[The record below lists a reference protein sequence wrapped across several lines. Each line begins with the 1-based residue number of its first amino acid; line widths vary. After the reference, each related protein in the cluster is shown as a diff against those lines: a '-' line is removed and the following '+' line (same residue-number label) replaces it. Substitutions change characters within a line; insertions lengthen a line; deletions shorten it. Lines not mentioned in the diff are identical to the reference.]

1 MFVRTN
7 LQTRKWLSR
16 SGVFQNLLVEKIEP
30 APLQDENFH
39 FGLVWFGFW
48 FVILKTSKWPKQT
61 CNNAIALKYCQQ
73 NISIPGSLYP
83 SPPSCL
89 ESYPK
94 RPMGNTIFGILD

>member
-39 FGLVWFGFW
+39 FWALVCDYEN
-48 FVILKTSKWPKQT
+48 IKMAKT
-61 CNNAIALKYCQQ
+61 NL
-73 NISIPGSLYP
+73 
-83 SPPSCL
+83 
-89 ESYPK
+89 
-94 RPMGNTIFGILD
+94 